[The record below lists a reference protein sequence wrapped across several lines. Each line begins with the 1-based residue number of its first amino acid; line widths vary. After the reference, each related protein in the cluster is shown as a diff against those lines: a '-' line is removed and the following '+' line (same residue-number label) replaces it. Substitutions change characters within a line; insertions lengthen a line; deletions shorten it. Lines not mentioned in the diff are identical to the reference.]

1 MTTPLLPGGTARAR
15 FGRPAD
21 DGYPAE
27 LLPALSARDV
37 DEGWLALAH
46 ELARRAPGLEAVDRR
61 ALVLWVLAVYGA
73 MEQGSTLLPAR
84 DVAET
89 LRGLGVPAD
98 DAGRAEA
105 LAREVD
111 RGEATPRVAAL
122 HHVVG
127 PPDASTPLVQAPL
140 GVYARAAW
148 QREVRV
154 AEHLAAARSLVS
166 VDAAALA
173 AAVDDVVARPSLSG
187 GRATRLNTAQLAAV
201 RAAAEQRLAV
211 VSGGPG
217 TGKTSTVVAVL
228 RVLARLGVAPASIA
242 LAAPTGKAMHRLQ
255 TSVATAL
262 AAVVEPGPA
271 DLSLRASPPVAQ
283 TLHRLLGWQPHR
295 HDFAWS
301 RLHRMPHRV
310 VIVDEGSMIDL
321 ALMDRLLEALADDA
335 RLLILG
341 DADQLPSVEVGA
353 VFRDLVAAGGDR
365 AVRLTES
372 YRMRVDDPAGGQVY
386 QAAQAVNAGDTAA
399 LFAHV
404 STLSGPEELSRPGV
418 GLYEV
423 SERGKLASTIESW
436 TERQL
441 LKMPDGRVF
450 LDEARRL
457 FVVRGGE
464 LRPQYVESLRA
475 LLAHVEA
482 TRILCVTRS
491 DARPTGV
498 AAVNQVVRQQVRR
511 LEVKRA
517 EQERQSLDARYVP
530 PISKHTVWAP
540 GDPVLVERN
549 DYGRD
554 LWNGDFGLVVRTAE
568 PSLELVDSQLM
579 VVFQPEPGRF
589 VFQPVAALRGDIT
602 HAWAMTVHKAQGSE
616 LDRALFV
623 LPWDPIPLMTR
634 EIVYTAVS
642 RARKVVGIVGPR
654 SVLEHG
660 VTRRLLRRSGLAG
673 ERAAP
678 E

>member
-1 MTTPLLPGGTARAR
+1 MTSPLVPGGTARAR
-15 FGRPAD
+15 FGRPAT

-27 LLPALSARDV
+27 LLPALTARDV

-46 ELARRAPGLEAVDRR
+46 ELARRAPALSPRDRR

-73 MEQGSTLLPAR
+73 MEQGSTLLPAG

-89 LRGLGVPAD
+89 LRGLGVPSD
-98 DAGRAEA
+98 DAGEAEA
-105 LAREVD
+105 LAREVA
-111 RGEATPRVAAL
+111 RGEATPRVVAL
-122 HHVVG
+122 GEVVG
-127 PPDASTPLVQAPL
+127 PPGASTPLVQAAL
-140 GVYARAAW
+140 GVYARVAW
-148 QREVRV
+148 QRESRV
-154 AEHLAAARSLVS
+154 AEHLAAARPAMLA
-166 VDAAALA
+166 DARALA
-173 AAVDDVVARPSLSG
+173 AAMADVVARPSLSG
-187 GRATRLNTAQLAAV
+187 GRPTQLNAAQLDAV
-201 RAAAEQRLAV
+201 RATAEQRLAV

-255 TSVATAL
+255 ASVASAL
-262 AAVVEPGPA
+262 ASVADPGPA
-271 DLSLRASPPVAQ
+271 DLELAASPPVAQ

-353 VFRDLVAAGGDR
+353 VFRDLVAAGGAR
-365 AVRLTES
+365 SVRLIES
-372 YRMRVDDPAGGQVY
+372 YRMRKDDPAGGQVY
-386 QAAQAVNAGDTAA
+386 LAAQAVNAGDTAA

-404 STLSGPEELSRPGV
+404 ATRSAPEELSRPGV
-418 GLYEV
+418 ALYEV
-423 SERGKLASTIESW
+423 ADRARLTTTLERW
-436 TERQL
+436 TEREL
-441 LKMPDGRVF
+441 LTMPDGRSF
-450 LDEARRL
+450 LDEARRVI
-457 FVVRGGE
+457 VVRRGE
-464 LRPQYVESLRA
+464 LRAHDAELLRR
-475 LLAHVEA
+475 LLAHVES

-511 LEVKRA
+511 IEIRRVEA
-517 EQERQSLDARYVP
+517 ERQSLDARYVAP
-530 PISKHTVWAP
+530 VTKHTAWAP

-549 DYGRD
+549 DYGRG

-568 PSLELVDSQLM
+568 PALEFVESQLM

-589 VFQPVAALRGDIT
+589 VFHPVAALRTDIT

-654 SVLEHG
+654 GVLEHG
-660 VTRRLLRRSGLAG
+660 VTRRLLRRSGLG
-673 ERAAP
+673 TDRAP
-678 E
+678 TL

>member
-1 MTTPLLPGGTARAR
+1 MTPPLLPGGTARAR

-27 LLPALSARDV
+27 LLPALAARDV

-46 ELARRAPGLEAVDRR
+46 ELARRARGLEPPDRR

-73 MEQGSTLLPAR
+73 MEQGSTLLPAG

-105 LAREVD
+105 LAWAVA
-111 RGEATPRVAAL
+111 RGETTARVSAL
-122 HHVVG
+122 REVVG
-127 PPDASTPLVQAPL
+127 PPSASTPLVQAAR
-140 GVYARAAW
+140 GVYTRVAW
-148 QREVRV
+148 QRESRV
-154 AEHLAAARSLVS
+154 AAHLVAARPTTL
-166 VDAAALA
+166 VDAETLDRVVA
-173 AAVDDVVARPSLSG
+173 DVVSRPSLSG
-187 GRATRLNTAQLAAV
+187 GRPTLLNTAQLAAV
-201 RAAAEQRLAV
+201 RAAAQQRLAV

-228 RVLARLGVAPASIA
+228 RALVRLGVPPTAIA

-255 TSVATAL
+255 TAVATAL
-262 AAVVEPGPA
+262 GAVADPGAA
-271 DLSLRASPPVAQ
+271 DLELQSTPPVAQ

-335 RLLILG
+335 RLVILG

-353 VFRDLVAAGGDR
+353 VFRDLVAAGGER
-365 AVRLTES
+365 SVRLTES
-372 YRMRVDDPAGGQVY
+372 YRMRVDDPAGGRVY
-386 QAAQAVNAGDTAA
+386 LAAQAVNAGDTAA
-399 LFAHV
+399 LLAHV
-404 STLSGPEELSRPGV
+404 ALRGGPEELSRPGV
-418 GLYEV
+418 SLYDV
-423 SERGKLASTIESW
+423 SERGKLVGAIEEW
-436 TERQL
+436 TKQQFL
-441 LKMPDGRVF
+441 TLPDGRSF
-450 LDEARRL
+450 LDEARR
-457 FVVRGGE
+457 VMTVRLGE
-464 LRPQYVESLRA
+464 LRAHLIDHLRM
-475 LLAHVEA
+475 LLAHVES

-498 AAVNQVVRQQVRR
+498 AAVNQVVRQLVRR
-511 LEVKRA
+511 REVERA
-517 EQERQSLDARYVP
+517 ERERQSLDARFVA
-530 PISKHTVWAP
+530 PISRHTAWAP

-549 DYGRD
+549 DYGRG

-568 PSLELVDSQLM
+568 STIESAESQLM

-589 VFQPVAALRGDIT
+589 VFQPVAALRSDIT

-660 VTRRLLRRSGLAG
+660 VTRRLMRRSGLSG
-673 ERAAP
+673 DHAAP